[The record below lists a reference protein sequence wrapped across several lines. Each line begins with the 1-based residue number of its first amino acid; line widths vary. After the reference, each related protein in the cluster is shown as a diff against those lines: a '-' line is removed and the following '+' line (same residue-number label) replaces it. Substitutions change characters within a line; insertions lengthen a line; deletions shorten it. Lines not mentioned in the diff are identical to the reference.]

1 MPARIGIGFPP
12 WTSWSWFWST
22 TPLEASSTGLGFDP
36 ATGEHKVVRLL
47 KKPGETTCE
56 VCTPGSGSGG
66 WRCWRPCAGRVP
78 PPAASFVACL
88 PPVFLDGSLYWLLEL
103 DSFTGAD
110 QPIMSF
116 SIGAEQFGWVHM
128 PLLLARRVSNLTDL
142 DGSLCAIV
150 DLSFN
155 AERYVLPRR

>member
-1 MPARIGIGFPP
+1 M
-12 WTSWSWFWST
+12 
-22 TPLEASSTGLGFDP
+22 
-36 ATGEHKVVRLL
+36 
-47 KKPGETTCE
+47 
-56 VCTPGSGSGG
+56 
-66 WRCWRPCAGRVP
+66 
-78 PPAASFVACL
+78 
-88 PPVFLDGSLYWLLEL
+88 FLDGSLYWLLEL

-116 SIGAEQFGWVHM
+116 SIGAEQFGWVQM

-155 AERYVLPRR
+155 AERYVLPGR